1 MAEETKTTPVPAP
14 TPEAPKLNVFGRPRE
29 YDPAYH
35 LTQTRLYLDGG
46 IREIEMYSTIENKYM
61 RVKLPQVAG
70 LASFMKV
77 GRNTIYEW
85 MKIYPDF
92 RDTIEQLL
100 TQQEEMLIEYG
111 LNNQFNSTITK
122 LLLGKHGYSDKTDV
136 TTNGKDITPDNQTA
150 ANAAI
155 ASFLTQKKPEVP
167 APVAPA
173 EVKPKQDGPAANTT
187 IQPKG
192 KDPAAV

>member
-1 MAEETKTTPVPAP
+1 MTDQTP
-14 TPEAPKLNVFGRPRE
+14 TQPEAPKLNIFGRPRE

-46 IREIEMYSTIENKYM
+46 IREIEMYSTVEKKYM

-70 LASFMKV
+70 LASFLKI

-85 MKIYPDF
+85 MKVYPDF

-100 TQQEEMLIEYG
+100 ILQEEMLIEYG

-122 LLLGKHGYSDKTDV
+122 LLLGTHGYKDKTDV
-136 TTNGKDITPDNQTA
+136 TTNGKDISPESKVAADTA
-150 ANAAI
+150 LD
-155 ASFLTQKKPEVP
+155 SFLTKKPDDNTGNT
-167 APVAPA
+167 
-173 EVKPKQDGPAANTT
+173 KDGRST
-187 IQPKG
+187 
-192 KDPAAV
+192 KDTAAVPVQSDSK